1 MLDAG
6 CRPPRY
12 DLLWH
17 MAYIRVKTGPN
28 KGRTYEITD
37 APLTVGREET
47 QTIQILD
54 QGVSRAH
61 AEVFR
66 LGEMCLVRDLNS
78 TNGTY
83 VNDVKVLEE
92 TLKSGDELLIGTTVL
107 VFEDRPPSQR
117 VVPEGAAVEFEKD
130 DGRIETT
137 TVELKVDERGAPGKV
152 IGQEI
157 TSRNITLVSQ
167 VGRILRTS
175 RSLDEALEKTLG
187 LVTHAIG
194 ANQGYLFQVEPSGR
208 VQARAVV
215 ESDDAGA
222 DRKVSR
228 TLVTRVR
235 QTAMPL
241 LTSDAT
247 LDGRFALSESIIL
260 KKIKS
265 VICVPVMEEER
276 VEGLLYFHS
285 SKVDHTL
292 GIEDLE
298 LATSVALQV
307 SMALSLAAAGERVRK
322 GLMGTI
328 RALVTAM
335 EIVDPNGRGHAQRVA
350 DYAVAIG
357 TQLALPGDEIERLR
371 LAAMLH
377 DVGKLVVLAPGKP
390 RPDPAEH
397 VHAGER
403 ILTGIEGFEQ
413 ILPGVKYH
421 HERADGSGYPYK
433 LKNDDTPLMA
443 RIVIVANAFDDA
455 VAHGGPE
462 GAPLDP
468 QAVIKDMAGRGGAEF
483 DDGVIKA
490 LVLCHRNGSLFPGT
504 GAPGE

>member
-1 MLDAG
+1 MIPLAT
-6 CRPPRY
+6 C
-12 DLLWH
+12 

-107 VFEDRPPSQR
+107 VFEDKPPSQR
-117 VVPEGAAVEFEKD
+117 IPPEGHAVEFVKD
-130 DGRIETT
+130 DGRIETHV
-137 TVELKVDERGAPGKV
+137 VELKVDERGATNKV
-152 IGQEI
+152 VGQEI
-157 TSRNITLVSQ
+157 TSRNITLISQ

-175 RSLDEALEKTLG
+175 RSLDEALAGTLE
-187 LVTHAIG
+187 LVTQAIG

-208 VQARAVV
+208 VQPRAVV
-215 ESDDAGA
+215 ESDDAGV

-228 TLVTRVR
+228 TLVNRVR
-235 QTAMPL
+235 TTAMPL
-241 LTSDAT
+241 LTTDAA

-276 VEGLLYFHS
+276 VGGLLYFHS
-285 SKVDHTL
+285 SKVDHAL
-292 GIEDLE
+292 GVEDLE
-298 LATSVALQV
+298 LAAAVALQV

-350 DYAVAIG
+350 DYAVAIAAQMG
-357 TQLALPGDEIERLR
+357 LTADEIERLR

-377 DVGKLVVLAPGKP
+377 DVGKLVAFAPGRP
-390 RPDPAEH
+390 QPDPAEH

-413 ILPGVKYH
+413 ILPGVRCH

-433 LKNDDTPLMA
+433 LRNDDTPPMA
-443 RIVIVANAFDDA
+443 RIIIVANAFDDA
-455 VAHGGPE
+455 VVHGGPG
-462 GAPLDP
+462 GAAQDP
-468 QAVIKDMAGRGGAEF
+468 TAVVKDMAGRAGGEF
-483 DDGVIKA
+483 DDAVVKA
-490 LVLCHRNGSLFPGT
+490 LVLCHRNGSLFPGA
-504 GAPGE
+504 GAPGA